1 MRKLGF
7 LAGAALG
14 YVMGAKAGR
23 ERYEQ
28 IRSTT
33 QKLVNHPTVQQVK
46 TEAQDQANRIY
57 SSARDKISTKVSDSN
72 WIPVGKGD
80 GGATS
85 PPASELTTDDTWATA
100 TRTR

>member
-28 IRSTT
+28 IRSTA
-33 QKLVNHPTVQQVK
+33 QKVVNHPKIQQVK
-46 TEAQDQANRIY
+46 TEAQDQASRIY
-57 SSARDKISTKVSDSN
+57 GSAKDKISNKVSDSS

-80 GGATS
+80 SASKSTAGGEFA
-85 PPASELTTDDTWATA
+85 TDDSWATA

>member
-28 IRSTT
+28 IRSTA
-33 QKLVNHPTVQQVK
+33 QKLANHPTVQQAK
-46 TEAQDQANRIY
+46 NGAQDQATRLY
-57 SSARDKISTKVSDSN
+57 DSTKEKISNKVSETS

-80 GGATS
+80 SET
-85 PPASELTTDDTWATA
+85 PAHTSELTDDSWASA
-100 TRTR
+100 TRSR

>member
-28 IRSTT
+28 IRSTA
-33 QKLVNHPTVQQVK
+33 QRLVNHPSVQQVK
-46 TEAQDQANRIY
+46 TEAQDQASRIY
-57 SSARDKISTKVSDSN
+57 GTAKDKISTKVSDTS

-80 GGATS
+80 SETT
-85 PPASELTTDDTWATA
+85 PPAASEFTTDDNWATA
-100 TRTR
+100 TGSR

>member
-28 IRSTT
+28 IRSAA
-33 QKLVNHPTVQQVK
+33 QRLVNNPTVQQVK
-46 TEAQDQANRIY
+46 TEAQDQASRIY
-57 SSARDKISTKVSDSN
+57 DSAKDKISNKTSDTGWNS
-72 WIPVGKGD
+72 VGKGD
-80 GGATS
+80 TGDAGALS
-85 PPASELTTDDTWATA
+85 SDDNWASA
-100 TRTR
+100 TRPQ

>member
-23 ERYEQ
+23 ERYDQ
-28 IRSTT
+28 IRSTA
-33 QKLVNHPTVQQVK
+33 QKLVSHPKVQQVK
-46 TEAQDQANRIY
+46 TEAQDQASRIY
-57 SSARDKISTKVSDSN
+57 GSAKDKISNKMSDTS

-80 GGATS
+80 SASTS
-85 PPASELTTDDTWATA
+85 PAPGEFADDDTWATA
-100 TRTR
+100 TRSR

>member
-14 YVMGAKAGR
+14 YVLGAKAGR

-28 IRSTT
+28 IRSAA
-33 QKLVNHPTVQQVK
+33 QRLVNHPTVQQVK

-57 SSARDKISTKVSDSN
+57 SSARDKISSKMSDTS
-72 WIPVGKGD
+72 WIPVGKGESEP
-80 GGATS
+80 TS

-100 TRTR
+100 TRPQ